1 MRNFILG
8 TDWWS
13 DCDDSVAL
21 RLLCPKAKEGEIG
34 LLGVVINGCMEYSVA
49 SMDGMLCLE
58 GMSDIPVGIDRSGTD
73 FEGLEM
79 ATYQKR
85 LSRYAVNRPDNN
97 DAEESG
103 ENRFIKYSRGLHKF
117 VIKNREDDF
126 YKKMINDI
134 IA

>member
-1 MRNFILG
+1 
-8 TDWWS
+8 
-13 DCDDSVAL
+13 
-21 RLLCPKAKEGEIG
+21 
-34 LLGVVINGCMEYSVA
+34 
-49 SMDGMLCLE
+49 
-58 GMSDIPVGIDRSGTD
+58 MSDIPVGIDRSGTD

-97 DAEESG
+97 DAEDGVKLYRRLLAEAETPVEIIEIGFLQTESG
-103 ENRFIKYSRGLHKF
+103 ENRFIKDSRGLHKF